1 MIAGLVGAAVGTE
14 LAKPSE
20 QRTWHGTVAG
30 VLPYDL
36 RPPTPDRIRSGLL
49 ESDSESLIIPH
60 VFGVGWTLNVGRILR
75 LVGVQ
80 LPGSRATALE

>member
-1 MIAGLVGAAVGTE
+1 MVAGLVGTAVGTE
-14 LAKPSE
+14 LAKPPE

-36 RPPTPDRIRSGLL
+36 RPPTAERIRTGLL

-80 LPGSRATALE
+80 PPRSREMAAE